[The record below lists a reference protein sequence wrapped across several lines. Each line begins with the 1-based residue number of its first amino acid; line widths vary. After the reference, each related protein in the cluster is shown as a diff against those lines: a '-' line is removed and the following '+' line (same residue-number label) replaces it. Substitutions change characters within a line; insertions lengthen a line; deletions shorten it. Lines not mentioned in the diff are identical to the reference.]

1 MHIVTELTG
10 ICALIEND
18 INNCS
23 NLDTHKYVKG
33 RIARARLLIKS
44 LQIINK
50 GLPNNEQI
58 NVQLFQQKLDNYDVQ
73 LATYNTV
80 KQTTD

>member
-1 MHIVTELTG
+1 MDIVTELTG
-10 ICALIEND
+10 ICTLIEND

-23 NLDTHKYVKG
+23 NLDTYKFVKG
-33 RIARARLLIKS
+33 RIARARVLIKS

-50 GLPNNEQI
+50 GLPGDKQI
-58 NVQLFQQKLDNYDVQ
+58 NVQSFQQKLDNYDVQ
-73 LATYNTV
+73 LATYNAV